1 MYTYLLITMAVI
13 IPPLLLSFDR
23 KVHFHTHFP
32 YLFLSLIPVSAL
44 YIIWDVLVTVRGH
57 WSFNPEYSGII
68 TLFHLPLGEW
78 LFFLVVPYATIFI
91 YEVLSGYFPVRTI
104 ISERTITILLLTSA
118 VLGIALALLAGL
130 PEYTTLALISFSLML
145 LTANFTQKQVFR
157 ENHTLGFFTLSFVA
171 FFLVNGILTGLPV
184 VLYSPEHI
192 LGLRVFSIPVEDFLY
207 NISLLGF
214 YLISYVTIK
223 EAVHKRRTV

>member
-23 KVHFHTHFP
+23 KVHFHTHWP
-32 YLFLSLIPVSAL
+32 YLFLSLLPVSAL
-44 YIIWDVLVTVRGH
+44 YIIWDVLVTIRGH

-104 ISERTITILLLTSA
+104 ISERNITILLITPA
-118 VLGIALALLAGL
+118 VLCIALALLAGL

-145 LTANFTQKQVFR
+145 ITANFTQKKVFR
-157 ENHTLGFFTLSFVA
+157 ESHTLGFLILSFVA

-192 LGLRVFSIPVEDFLY
+192 LGVRVFSIPVEDFLY
-207 NISLLGF
+207 NLSLLGF
-214 YLISYVTIK
+214 YLISYATLK
-223 EAVHKRRTV
+223 EAVLKRRSL

>member
-44 YIIWDVLVTVRGH
+44 YLIWDVLVTVRGH

-104 ISERTITILLLTSA
+104 LSERTITILLLTSA

-145 LTANFTQKQVFR
+145 LTANFTQKQIFR
-157 ENHTLGFFTLSFVA
+157 ENHTLGFFALSFVA